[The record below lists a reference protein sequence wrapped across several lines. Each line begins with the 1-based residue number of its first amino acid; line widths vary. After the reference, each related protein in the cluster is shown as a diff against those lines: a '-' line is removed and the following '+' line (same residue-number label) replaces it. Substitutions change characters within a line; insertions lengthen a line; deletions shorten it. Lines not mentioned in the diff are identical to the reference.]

1 MLYFL
6 TLFEHLFSKTGT
18 ETSGVKLSVDF
29 KTSLGLGSDPDHLQ
43 GLEPLVHILQLKK
56 SYTTLLEPAG
66 DKVKVD

>member
-6 TLFEHLFSKTGT
+6 TLFEHLFSQTGSENQWCQT
-18 ETSGVKLSVDF
+18 ECDF
-29 KTSLGLGSDPDHLQ
+29 KTSLGLGSDPEHLQ

-66 DKVKVD
+66 DVSLS